1 MHSAGSG
8 ASSTTRIDERQALAT
23 GKGRGPTTGSQFH
36 PGENDASREYSSC
49 SGRRPR
55 RRPNGQDLIVQC
67 PNTGDDIEVRFDE
80 FGAAAIRN
88 DDGEIV
94 AVLQVQV
101 VRID

>member
-1 MHSAGSG
+1 MLPENIPA
-8 ASSTTRIDERQALAT
+8 AVDAVQAEVRTAT
-23 GKGRGPTTGSQFH
+23 S
-36 PGENDASREYSSC
+36 
-49 SGRRPR
+49 
-55 RRPNGQDLIVQC
+55 GQDLIVQC